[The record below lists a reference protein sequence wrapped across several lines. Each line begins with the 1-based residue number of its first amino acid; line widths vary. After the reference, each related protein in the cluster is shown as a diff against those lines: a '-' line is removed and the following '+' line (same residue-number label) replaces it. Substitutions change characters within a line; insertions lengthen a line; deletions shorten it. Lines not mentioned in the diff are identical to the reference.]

1 MPKMPMSLMC
11 CIVCMAVAPQAFVY
25 LCMLT
30 HDVHALR
37 TECEDNAACEA
48 GLPTK
53 RAVTTP

>member
-1 MPKMPMSLMC
+1 MSLMC
-11 CIVCMAVAPQAFVY
+11 TAVAPQAFVAFVY

-37 TECEDNAACEA
+37 TECEGNAACET

>member
-1 MPKMPMSLMC
+1 MSLMC
-11 CIVCMAVAPQAFVY
+11 CIMCMAVAPQAFVY